1 MARSGVSRDAAS
13 RLRALEKRG
22 TMKARS
28 MTTLQRLLE
37 SVERHK
43 REAERT
49 LVSGLVTE
57 VFASHCRVSGLS
69 DFLELGEC
77 VRIGS
82 AQDGHIGQ
90 VVRVGKEGAI
100 VKSFENRTRIGL
112 RSPVYRAGP
121 IEIAPDPSW
130 AGRVLN
136 AFAHPVDDRGP
147 AARGDRSL
155 EVDASAPQAMR
166 RGRVTVPI
174 RTGVKAIDCFTPICA
189 GQRIGI
195 FAGSGVGKSTLL
207 SMLACSQGFDTVVI
221 CLVGERGREVREF
234 LDDVIASQARDA
246 ITIVA
251 TGDESPMMRRLAPLT
266 ATTIAEYFRDLGRTV
281 LLIVDS
287 VTRFAHASREVALAA
302 GEPPVAHGYTPSVFA
317 DLPRLLE
324 RAGPGEEGGGSITG
338 IFSVLVDGD
347 NHNDP
352 IADCVRGTLDG
363 HIVLERAIAEQ
374 GRYPAIN
381 LSTSISRLA
390 HQAWKP
396 EQRHL
401 VLKLRSLVSRYED
414 TRDLRMLGGY
424 QKGADVELDQ
434 AILLVPKLYEALSQ
448 SPQSPPSIDPFREI
462 ADKLQ
467 SAAAGQG

>member
-1 MARSGVSRDAAS
+1 
-13 RLRALEKRG
+13 
-22 TMKARS
+22 
-28 MTTLQRLLE
+28 MTRLQRLLA
-37 SVERHK
+37 SVEHYERQS
-43 REAERT
+43 ERT
-49 LVSGLVTE
+49 LVSGVVTE
-57 VFASHCRVSGLS
+57 MFSSHCRVDGLS

-82 AQDGHIGQ
+82 AHHGDMGQ
-90 VVRVGKEGAI
+90 VVRVGKDGAI
-100 VKSFENRTRIGL
+100 VKSFESQTRIGL
-112 RSPVYRAGP
+112 KSPVYRAGP
-121 IEIAPDPSW
+121 IEVAPHPNW

-136 AFAHPVDDRGP
+136 AFARPVDDRGP
-147 AARGDRSL
+147 VTIGDRAL
-155 EVDASAPQAMR
+155 QVDGSPPGAMR
-166 RGRVTVPI
+166 RARVSVPI
-174 RTGVKAIDCFTPICA
+174 HTGVKAIDCFTPICA

-207 SMLACSQGFDTVVI
+207 SMLACSEGFDTVVI

-234 LDDVIASQARDA
+234 LDDVVASQARDS

-324 RAGPGEEGGGSITG
+324 RAGPGEEGRGSITG

-374 GRYPAIN
+374 GRYPAVN
-381 LSTSISRLA
+381 LLTSISRLA

-401 VLKLRSLVSRYED
+401 IMKLRALVSRYED

-424 QKGADVELDQ
+424 QKGSDIELDQ
-434 AILLVPKLYEALSQ
+434 AVLLVPKLYEAIGQ
-448 SPQSPPSIDPFREI
+448 SPHSPPSLDPFREI

>member
-1 MARSGVSRDAAS
+1 MTA
-13 RLRALEKRG
+13 LRGLREA
-22 TMKARS
+22 
-28 MTTLQRLLE
+28 
-37 SVERHK
+37 VEAYR
-43 REAERT
+43 RQAERT
-49 LVSGLVTE
+49 RIGGVVAE
-57 VFASHCRVSGLS
+57 VAASHCRVEGLS
-69 DFLELGEC
+69 DFLELGDC

-82 AQDGHIGQ
+82 ARDGQIGQ
-90 VVRVGKEGAI
+90 VVRVGRDGAI
-100 VKSFENRTRIGL
+100 IKSFENHDRIGL
-112 RSPVYRAGP
+112 DSPVYRSGP
-121 IEIAPDPSW
+121 IEVAPHPDW
-130 AGRVLN
+130 VGRVLN
-136 AFAHPVDDRGP
+136 AFAHPIDDRGP
-147 AARGDRSL
+147 ISLGDQSRA
-155 EVDASAPQAMR
+155 VDASAPKAMR
-166 RGRVTVPI
+166 RARVTVPV

-207 SMLACSQGFDTVVI
+207 AMLARAPGFDTVVI

-234 LDDVIASQARDA
+234 LDDVLASQARDS

-266 ATTIAEYFRDLGRTV
+266 ATTIAEYFRDIGRTV

-324 RAGPGEEGGGSITG
+324 RAGPGEEGAGSITG
-338 IFSVLVDGD
+338 VFSVLVDGD

-352 IADCVRGTLDG
+352 VADCVRGTLDG
-363 HIVLERAIAEQ
+363 HIVLDRAIAEQ
-374 GRYPAIN
+374 GRYPAIDVK
-381 LSTSISRLA
+381 TSISRLA
-390 HQAWKP
+390 HHAWKP

-401 VLKLRSLVSRYED
+401 IMKLRALVSRYED

-424 QKGADVELDQ
+424 QKGADPELDQ
-434 AILLVPKLYEALSQ
+434 AVQLTPKLYEALNQ
-448 SPQSPPSIDPFREI
+448 SPQSPPSLDPFREV

-467 SAAAGQG
+467 SAAAGHG